1 MGEQSGPAGRWPRA
15 VVTAVGIADLITAVL
30 ASVRGLTL
38 IRYDAGFEMA
48 AQILDFEHRWT
59 TRRGTSGEGHVVA
72 WTRDTPLVSPN
83 PQPARTRAGVTD
95 M

>member
-15 VVTAVGIADLITAVL
+15 VVTAVGIADLITAVP

-38 IRYDAGFEMA
+38 IHYDAGFEMA

-59 TRRGTSGEGHVVA
+59 TRRGTSEKATWSPGRG
-72 WTRDTPLVSPN
+72 TRRSYRLILSRPG
-83 PQPARTRAGVTD
+83 PARV
-95 M
+95 